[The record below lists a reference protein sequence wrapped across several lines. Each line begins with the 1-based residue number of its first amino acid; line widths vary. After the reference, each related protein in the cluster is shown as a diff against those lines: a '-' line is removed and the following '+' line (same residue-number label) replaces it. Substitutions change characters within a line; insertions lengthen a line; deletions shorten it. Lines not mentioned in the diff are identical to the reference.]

1 MKIIIIGGG
10 LSGLACALSCKQQ
23 GLEVTLLE
31 QAPEIVEVRRTL
43 GSSNRKPRR
52 TNDLL

>member
-10 LSGLACALSCKQQ
+10 LGGLACALPCKQQ
-23 GLEVTLLE
+23 GLDVTLLE
-31 QAPEIVEVRRTL
+31 RAPEIIEVRRTL
-43 GSSNRKPRR
+43 GSSNRKPMR